1 MPKNRYGFVA
11 SVLISLVLAMAPV
24 PSTAQEN
31 CELYDTTVEI
41 VDVFKTPSAQGKY
54 FELLE
59 RGDVTCIS
67 KQQKS
72 GNQTW
77 GFVTYRK
84 ESSGR
89 KVAVNGWVDL
99 QFVARQGS
107 PKPAA
112 VTPKQTVTE
121 AQPGPEAAEKST
133 KAEVAYWDTVRDSR
147 DPDLIK
153 LYLENYPNGAF
164 ADLARAMIA
173 KLQQGTVAS
182 PTTKRAKAYVPP
194 STKATRKSTAKKK
207 KRKKTARAKVRSEQS
222 KKKKRATNAKKKSSE
237 PRVSRRPRK
246 KCRYETK
253 FECMR
258 RGGQVNDVQECN
270 VKWICK

>member
-1 MPKNRYGFVA
+1 M
-11 SVLISLVLAMAPV
+11 
-24 PSTAQEN
+24 
-31 CELYDTTVEI
+31 
-41 VDVFKTPSAQGKY
+41 
-54 FELLE
+54 
-59 RGDVTCIS
+59 
-67 KQQKS
+67 
-72 GNQTW
+72 
-77 GFVTYRK
+77 
-84 ESSGR
+84 
-89 KVAVNGWVDL
+89 
-99 QFVARQGS
+99 
-107 PKPAA
+107 
-112 VTPKQTVTE
+112 
-121 AQPGPEAAEKST
+121 
-133 KAEVAYWDTVRDSR
+133 AYWDTVRDSR
-147 DPDLIK
+147 DPDLVK

-182 PTTKRAKAYVPP
+182 PTTKRAKAYVPL

-222 KKKKRATNAKKKSSE
+222 KKKKRTKNVKKKSSN

-258 RGGQVNDVQECN
+258 RSGQVNDVQECN

>member
-1 MPKNRYGFVA
+1 MQKNTYGFVA
-11 SVLISLVLAMAPV
+11 GVLISLVVAMAPL
-24 PSTAQEN
+24 PSTAQED
-31 CELYDTTVEI
+31 CELYDTTGEI
-41 VDVFKTPSAQGKY
+41 VDVFKTPSAKGKY

-67 KQQKS
+67 KQQKTGDQS
-72 GNQTW
+72 W

-84 ESSGR
+84 EQSGR
-89 KVAVNGWVDL
+89 KVAVNGWVNL
-99 QFVARQGS
+99 QFVARQGG

-112 VTPKQTVTE
+112 VAPKQTVTE
-121 AQPGPEAAEKST
+121 TQNETESADTSS

-194 STKATRKSTAKKK
+194 TSNATRKSTAKKK
-207 KRKKTARAKVRSEQS
+207 QRKKTARAKIRSEQA
-222 KKKKRATNAKKKSSE
+222 KKKQRAKNAKKKSSE
-237 PRVSRRPRK
+237 KRVSRRPRK
-246 KCRYETK
+246 KCRFENK

-258 RGGQVNDVQECN
+258 RGGHVSDTGDCN